1 MFQTTNQQ
9 FSSCFICS
17 CISCLSLFKCRNRQ
31 RKSWEPVYV
40 HFSFVDASKIK
51 KRLWILQK
59 PLLFHPGVDAVYNS
73 HTRPKRLMIA
83 SVSRQLRRCAS
94 TEKIRLWHFRPNVMR
109 IAKVE
114 LRVCFGRTS
123 QGANRKET
131 SEHRI
136 IDRLPKGILG
146 AILVF
151 FFEIVFLWKSG
162 TFNSNGLVIH
172 MRNDISGYIFSDTLW

>member
-1 MFQTTNQQ
+1 MFHLQLHFMSQSLQMQESPKKILGARLRALQFCRCIQNQEEIVNSAEA
-9 FSSCFICS
+9 FTIPPWCT
-17 CISCLSLFKCRNRQ
+17 
-31 RKSWEPVYV
+31 
-40 HFSFVDASKIK
+40 
-51 KRLWILQK
+51 
-59 PLLFHPGVDAVYNS
+59 VDAVYNS

-109 IAKVE
+109 IAKIE

-123 QGANRKET
+123 QGANRKKT

-146 AILVF
+146 AILIF
-151 FFEIVFLWKSG
+151 FFEIVFL
-162 TFNSNGLVIH
+162 
-172 MRNDISGYIFSDTLW
+172 